1 MRYHRRVPGPSRPAA
16 RTSAGHEHLDDWR
29 TFLLA
34 HALLSRRLDEELRT
48 EQSMSLAEYDALVQ
62 LAVAPGRRLRMSTLA
77 DRVLLSR
84 SGVTRLVDRLEA
96 AGLVDRTQ
104 CSTDARG
111 AEAVLTETGL
121 GRLRRA
127 TRTHLRGIDRYFMG
141 PLSADELRAIGSSL
155 GTIVDALRGDPS
167 GRRDAGSAMTLTGI
181 LDDRQGDG
189 PAPTDAPRTGSPAE
203 RPEATPA

>member
-1 MRYHRRVPGPSRPAA
+1 MSVGR
-16 RTSAGHEHLDDWR
+16 EHLDDWR
-29 TFLLA
+29 NFLLA

-62 LAVAPGRRLRMSTLA
+62 LALAPGRRLRMSTLA

-104 CSTDARG
+104 CTTDARG
-111 AEAVLTETGL
+111 AEAVLTESGL
-121 GRLRRA
+121 SRLRRA

-155 GTIVDALRGDPS
+155 GTIVDALRGDPA
-167 GRRDAGSAMTLTGI
+167 GRRDSTAPAALADI
-181 LDDRQGDG
+181 LDDRADDTVG
-189 PAPTDAPRTGSPAE
+189 PAGSAQPGSAAE

>member
-1 MRYHRRVPGPSRPAA
+1 MRYHRRVPGPSRPAT

-104 CSTDARG
+104 CTTDARG

-127 TRTHLRGIDRYFMG
+127 TRTHLRGIDRYFMS

-167 GRRDAGSAMTLTGI
+167 GRRDLGAATTLTGI

-189 PAPTDAPRTGSPAE
+189 TTPADATRTGSPAE